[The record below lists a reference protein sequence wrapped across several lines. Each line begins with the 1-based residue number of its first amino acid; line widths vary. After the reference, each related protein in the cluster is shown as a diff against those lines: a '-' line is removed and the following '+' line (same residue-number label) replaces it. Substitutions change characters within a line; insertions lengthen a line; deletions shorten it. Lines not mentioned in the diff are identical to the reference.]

1 MSTAH
6 LKANVNANATARAA
20 AASHA
25 VSRTTELLSCARTAL
40 KIARAQNPPPS
51 AQDWW
56 FIDPSLLELHSDKRD
71 AVHYPQ
77 IGILSEDGLAL
88 LRAMQVS
95 LEKLQGLVKRRG
107 NVNDPTHEIAS
118 CTRQLETD
126 AKELTVIVEQLKAF
140 RSTNPQHRKHIS
152 FIAEWLQSMAS
163 QQTAKLKEILKVRG
177 TVLADQAQRRK
188 LWNPQTKP
196 SVASSVATKTT
207 IQQSP
212 LFAMTPSKPPSDRRA
227 PSLNGSNTTTTTTGS
242 RLSRVSPAPAHEV
255 NGSSNPKGG
264 TIATDARG
272 GAVAATTGSG
282 YGVGGYGGGSNS
294 ANGYGGVATSSGYGG
309 YGAYYGGTTTATNTG
324 MRQRRNNNPALYEPN
339 TTSSTAT
346 AAAVVQQQVQMRQ
359 EKRKTQSRLEHAN
372 QAERSLAELS
382 TLFGKMS
389 SLIVAQGETLEKIED
404 DVEAAHMDVAA
415 GQAEIQ
421 ILYSLKKGNR
431 ALILKTFAVVIFVI
445 LFMRL
450 Y

>member
-6 LKANVNANATARAA
+6 LKANANTSASAGVS
-20 AASHA
+20 SHA

-56 FIDPSLLELHSDKRD
+56 LIDPSLLELHSDKREI
-71 AVHYPQ
+71 VHYPQ
-77 IGILSEDGLAL
+77 IGILSDDGLAL

-126 AKELTVIVEQLKAF
+126 AKELTTIVEQLKAF

-196 SVASSVATKTT
+196 SVSSSVATKST

-212 LFAMTPSKPPSDRRA
+212 LFAMAPSKPPSDRRA
-227 PSLNGSNTTTTTTGS
+227 PSLNGSTTTNS
-242 RLSRVSPAPAHEV
+242 RLSRVSPAPANEAYRM
-255 NGSSNPKGG
+255 SNPNGG
-264 TIATDARG
+264 NITTTAS
-272 GAVAATTGSG
+272 AAAASTTGNGYGVSG
-282 YGVGGYGGGSNS
+282 YGGESNS
-294 ANGYGGVATSSGYGG
+294 AHGYGGVTTSSGYGG
-309 YGAYYGGTTTATNTG
+309 YGAYYGGTAAATNTG
-324 MRQRRNNNPALYEPN
+324 MRQRRNNNLAVHEPN
-339 TTSSTAT
+339 AAT

-359 EKRKTQSRLEHAN
+359 EERKTQSRLEHAN
-372 QAERSLAELS
+372 QAEKSLAELS

-404 DVEAAHMDVAA
+404 DVEAAHMDVTA